1 MAKKKYFFFW
11 VKKLNYVKW
20 VELMSQWFETFILF
34 VNIATTRLN
43 RPRGGFSENFHADLF
58 IKRLCKTKG

>member
-1 MAKKKYFFFW
+1 MAKKSIFLG

-20 VELMSQWFETFILF
+20 VDDIKVTMRPTSFF

-43 RPRGGFSENFHADLF
+43 RPRGGFSENFYADL
-58 IKRLCKTKG
+58 IINRLLKTKG